1 VRTQSAA
8 GESPLGDLIA
18 DAQLADPSVVTG
30 GQTPVVAFMNP
41 GGIRSDL
48 SYANSKYGEAPG
60 AVTYEEAFNVQP
72 FNNYLVSMNLTGQQI
87 YDVLNQQRTGKNAG
101 SQAKMLQVN
110 KGFTYTWSTATQ
122 QVVDG
127 TVAINGTPVSK
138 TASYRIV
145 TNNFLSDGGDNFPAF
160 QGGTTKYFGG
170 LDIDAFANYLAK
182 PENANYSPAPATRIT
197 VVP

>member
-1 VRTQSAA
+1 
-8 GESPLGDLIA
+8 
-18 DAQLADPSVVTG
+18 
-30 GQTPVVAFMNP
+30 
-41 GGIRSDL
+41 
-48 SYANSKYGEAPG
+48 
-60 AVTYEEAFNVQP
+60 
-72 FNNYLVSMNLTGQQI
+72 MNLTGQQI